1 MELHNYSR
9 WNEKRGLRIID
20 FEPLQRLR
28 YRITQ
33 CERAGSEINQL
44 IIGEALSHDFDGKVI
59 NPNGVE
65 IDLPFWAFKR
75 IKKLHL
81 LERDRESGMRRISA
95 RIFGLMPLWEGPD
108 FRADRKYRAFD
119 PGYQR
124 ACSKDSGYAS
134 AFLKALG
141 RDCSG
146 LAAPAIERIR
156 DYESDLE
163 HSRTSDELCRVQIEE
178 LISQIRAKRRIA

>member
-1 MELHNYSR
+1 M
-9 WNEKRGLRIID
+9 
-20 FEPLQRLR
+20 
-28 YRITQ
+28 
-33 CERAGSEINQL
+33 RAGWSSEINQL
-44 IIGEALSHDFDGKVI
+44 IIGEALSNDFDGKVI

-75 IKKLHL
+75 LKKLHL
-81 LERDRESGMRRISA
+81 LERDHNTGMSRISP

-108 FRADRKYRAFD
+108 FRADRNYRAFD

-124 ACSKDSGYAS
+124 AISKDSGYAS

-146 LAAPAIERIR
+146 LAAPAIERTR
-156 DYESDLE
+156 DFESDLE
-163 HSRTSDELCRVQIEE
+163 HSRISDEYRRMQIEE
-178 LISQIRAKRRIA
+178 LISQVRAKRRAA